1 MGRKLPF
8 TLLFSCLI
16 LIPLLCGFGT
26 GTGGSGITALP
37 NPDLVTLEVVKEL
50 SGGGDD
56 FAGMSARL
64 DAVYQA
70 NPAKTDAFFLKS
82 IIDFFA
88 FLRRTAMDPDPK
100 AGVFKNL
107 YSRMGLMNPHDHN
120 GRGNF
125 WNFELVETNHNQGN
139 FPVGAPTLDEA
150 IAFVD
155 GDLRKE
161 IENLIGDLKKIP
173 TGFFYLFQDLSVRDT
188 DFGIILGSDIQGTYS
203 VDYGDVQILVVTLEM
218 FLAQLDLGMAYK
230 WDNLDPNDFDEGDP
244 AFYDPLGQIVN
255 KYKLCGTGRDMN
267 RLAAVIQH
275 MKDAFTAY
283 KNAAGH
289 ILNET
294 SQQQSTGIFTIDPAK
309 FKTPQ
314 ERQDFLNGEKYFRQ
328 TWAPGLLNAVATN
341 QGYLV
346 QYAPDGSLLDDPAT
360 INFYKFFYDQTGL
373 DLRGTYLKTI
383 TNPHNNRTDFG
394 VTDLKNLTADMYTAG
409 GILEKLSG
417 LTPLPG
423 DLQTEDSNFPNYML
437 RGRFLPHRYGQ
448 HHRGRESG
456 GMAEGNQLRSRRHH
470 AIECH
475 GGNRHRRDPGGPGRE
490 QPLPGH
496 HQGREGL
503 LRSQPL
509 GLLPC
514 GSAGPE
520 GIGAGLQV
528 HGQSAFP
535 LLPGHTPDGGVPE
548 PHLRLHHQRRGD
560 RHPPGQLHLHPP
572 DGDRILRPR
581 SGPKGLQLR
590 PGPRVAEDPVGVV
603 AGRPPRATPRSMAA
617 PLGGTLARHFF
628 LLFLVPFA
636 WCLLYLQVFLGLCSL
651 LLYLWKF
658 PYLPLSVVVQ
668 ALPDHVLTTLPL
680 TLSFAMLAGGLFFAG
695 QVRRWGGFLQVAL
708 AGRDPRSCQVLLLLW
723 GGLLSLGLLWH
734 NTQVLP
740 VAQYNSR
747 YPAVDPGEIDLSM
760 PLRLLQG
767 QGPLRGV
774 KLRFEKARQ
783 GEIAGL
789 LLQGAGKRGATLLA
803 ADRAEL
809 GLAGEPPTLAA
820 TFHRGRL
827 VATDTKGELTEN
839 LSFRTLRV
847 DLDAR
852 SLLRRAKQDLLH
864 LRYYTNKELDRLERQ
879 AALNQSRG
887 LRIGEGQAERLAR
900 VPFLKL
906 ARIQLALAPL
916 LFIAAIVR
924 FLGVHLERRHRLR
937 ELLVV
942 AGCLGLF
949 LPQAMVFV
957 HDPPDLG
964 FASPWAAF
972 LPLAETVFLFGLY
985 AWTNALA
992 GGDR

>member
-100 AGVFKNL
+100 VGVFKNL
-107 YSRMGLMNPHDHN
+107 YSRMGLMNPYDHN

-244 AFYDPLGQIVN
+244 IFLDPVGQIVN

-328 TWAPGLLNAVATN
+328 TWTPGLLNAVATN

-346 QYAPDGSLLDDPAT
+346 QYAPDGSLLADTAT

-383 TNPHNNRTDFG
+383 TNPHDNLTEFG
-394 VTDLKNLTADMYTAG
+394 VTDLKNLTVGMCTFG
-409 GILEKLSG
+409 GILEKFSG
-417 LTPLPG
+417 VVPLPG
-423 DLQTEDSNFPNYML
+423 DLQT
-437 RGRFLPHRYGQ
+437 
-448 HHRGRESG
+448 RE
-456 GMAEGNQLRSRRHH
+456 L
-470 AIECH
+470 AI
-475 GGNRHRRDPGGPGRE
+475 P
-490 QPLPGH
+490 
-496 HQGREGL
+496 
-503 LRSQPL
+503 
-509 GLLPC
+509 
-514 GSAGPE
+514 
-520 GIGAGLQV
+520 
-528 HGQSAFP
+528 
-535 LLPGHTPDGGVPE
+535 
-548 PHLRLHHQRRGD
+548 
-560 RHPPGQLHLHPP
+560 
-572 DGDRILRPR
+572 
-581 SGPKGLQLR
+581 
-590 PGPRVAEDPVGVV
+590 
-603 AGRPPRATPRSMAA
+603 M
-617 PLGGTLARHFF
+617 
-628 LLFLVPFA
+628 
-636 WCLLYLQVFLGLCSL
+636 Y
-651 LLYLWKF
+651 
-658 PYLPLSVVVQ
+658 
-668 ALPDHVLTTLPL
+668 
-680 TLSFAMLAGGLFFAG
+680 
-695 QVRRWGGFLQVAL
+695 
-708 AGRDPRSCQVLLLLW
+708 
-723 GGLLSLGLLWH
+723 
-734 NTQVLP
+734 
-740 VAQYNSR
+740 
-747 YPAVDPGEIDLSM
+747 
-760 PLRLLQG
+760 
-767 QGPLRGV
+767 
-774 KLRFEKARQ
+774 
-783 GEIAGL
+783 
-789 LLQGAGKRGATLLA
+789 TLLNNTFPTTVPNITV
-803 ADRAEL
+803 DGNL
-809 GLAGEPPTLAA
+809 GEWQKGTNCI
-820 TFHRGRL
+820 L
-827 VATDTKGELTEN
+827 VATTPACASKGADFGEILAARDANNLYLAITKDI
-839 LSFRTLRV
+839 SAFF
-847 DLDAR
+847 DPQ
-852 SLLRRAKQDLLH
+852 KQMNSI
-864 LRYYTNKELDRLERQ
+864 YAME
-879 AALNQSRG
+879 
-887 LRIGEGQAERLAR
+887 IGDQKTTVQIRCMGYPYPNFNINDWYWGATPAGGYRKPTCRFNGSGAEIAVPLAN
-900 VPFLKL
+900 FTGTHLKL
-906 ARIQLALAPL
+906 GNWCD
-916 LFIAAIVR
+916 IA
-924 FLGVHLERRHRLR
+924 GSKLESS
-937 ELLVV
+937 
-942 AGCLGLF
+942 F
-949 LPQAMVFV
+949 
-957 HDPPDLG
+957 DWG
-964 FASPWAAF
+964 FAF
-972 LPLAETVFLFGLY
+972 FKV
-985 AWTNALA
+985 
-992 GGDR
+992 R